1 MDLSTSDRKRDKFL
15 QSVLSGAFF
24 VIFCLVGM
32 AMIGSGSGS
41 GAWGV
46 GLAAAAGCAS
56 VAYIAKLVIS
66 VHTKGR
72 D

>member
-1 MDLSTSDRKRDKFL
+1 MDLSTSAQKRDKFL
-15 QSVLSGAFF
+15 QSVLSGALF

-46 GLAAAAGCAS
+46 GIAAAVGCAS
-56 VAYIAKLVIS
+56 VAYIAKLVVS
-66 VHTKGR
+66 VRMNDR

>member
-1 MDLSTSDRKRDKFL
+1 MELSTSDGKRDKFL
-15 QSVLSGAFF
+15 QSVLSGACFS
-24 VIFCLVGM
+24 IFCLVGM
-32 AMIGSGSGS
+32 AMMGSGSGS

-56 VAYIAKLVIS
+56 VAYIVKLVIS
-66 VHTKGR
+66 ARIEAR